1 MSLQRD
7 MKYQAKATA
16 LAGIEM
22 HTEEYSQCEAILLHM
37 AEKSGTDAY
46 TTVALSPLCGSR
58 DGNKREQKRSRRR
71 RAKQIRAEMKP
82 SLQAVG
88 LLPLGPIFW
97 LLITSPTLWSF
108 LFHWIST
115 VLTDREEAKSDDG

>member
-7 MKYQAKATA
+7 MKYQAKATS

-22 HTEEYSQCEAILLHM
+22 HSDSYAECQAILLYM

-46 TTVALSPLCGSR
+46 TTIALNPLCGR
-58 DGNKREQKRSRRR
+58 KDGNKKEQRRSRRR
-71 RAKQIRAEMKP
+71 RAKQIRAELKP
-82 SLQAVG
+82 ELQAVG

-115 VLTDREEAKSDDG
+115 VLTDREEYWI

>member
-1 MSLQRD
+1 MSLYRD

-22 HTEEYSQCEAILLHM
+22 QTEEYDQCEAILLYM

-46 TTVALSPLCGSR
+46 TTITLSPLCGR
-58 DGNKREQKRSRRR
+58 KDGNKKEQRRSRRR
-71 RAKQIRAEMKP
+71 RAKQIRAELKP
-82 SLQAVG
+82 ELQAVG

-108 LFHWIST
+108 LFHWIFT
-115 VLTDREEAKSDDG
+115 ILTDRE